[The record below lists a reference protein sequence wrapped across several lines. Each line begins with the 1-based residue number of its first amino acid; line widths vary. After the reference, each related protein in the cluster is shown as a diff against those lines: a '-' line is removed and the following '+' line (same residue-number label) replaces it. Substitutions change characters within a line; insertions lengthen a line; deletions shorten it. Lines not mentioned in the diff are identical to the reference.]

1 MKVYDPNDGRT
12 KLLTLLNVSAL
23 KSKSHKRKREAED
36 SFVPMKT
43 KLNARKKPKVE
54 SAAKEN
60 GNGEEA
66 KENKEGE
73 EEKEMDEENEEGQDQ
88 ALAVADEAEVY
99 DRHWGNEPVALT
111 EAARAAV
118 ERRAWE
124 KRATKDGVVEVPEGT
139 PLPAEDAPLNMEAA
153 MSAYRDAL
161 VVDTSRAGSSRS
173 TVARHTLTHVLR
185 KRKRVLKNTESLAK
199 NPDQTLQDQSFT
211 RPSIL
216 ILCPFRS
223 FALKWFNALTAPG
236 VLPDSY
242 SVFGRDR
249 DRITKAFGLPEGA
262 VDKLTEAP
270 PGTYPP
276 DHVATFAG
284 NVDDKFRVGVR
295 ITKRSVKVIFGAQRH
310 HDEEGGKK
318 KKQNDSG
325 GLYGCDIILA
335 SPLGLRT
342 GIENEKNA
350 DLLSSIEILVGDGL
364 DVMSQQNWDHVKF
377 VLEHLNQMPKDA
389 RDADFSRIRNWC
401 LDGQAALLRQSL
413 LFTAYETP
421 EQRALFNSQLR
432 NVEGKCR
439 LAIGPRENGVSV
451 PEGVHTDFMYFDCP
465 SAKSEPDKRFE
476 FFTTQVLPGLMKSAI
491 QRERACIFVPSSFDY
506 IRVQNHLRKEGH
518 SFAELS

>member
-1 MKVYDPNDGRT
+1 
-12 KLLTLLNVSAL
+12 
-23 KSKSHKRKREAED
+23 
-36 SFVPMKT
+36 
-43 KLNARKKPKVE
+43 
-54 SAAKEN
+54 
-60 GNGEEA
+60 
-66 KENKEGE
+66 
-73 EEKEMDEENEEGQDQ
+73 
-88 ALAVADEAEVY
+88 
-99 DRHWGNEPVALT
+99 
-111 EAARAAV
+111 
-118 ERRAWE
+118 
-124 KRATKDGVVEVPEGT
+124 
-139 PLPAEDAPLNMEAA
+139 
-153 MSAYRDAL
+153 MSAYRDAF
-161 VVDTSRAGSSRS
+161 VVDTTRAAEAR
-173 TVARHTLTHVLR
+173 TAVARHALTHVLR

-199 NPDQTLQDQSFT
+199 NSEQTLQDQSFT

-223 FALKWFNALTAPG
+223 FALKWFNALTSPG
-236 VLPDSY
+236 VLPESY

-249 DRITKAFGLPEGA
+249 DRIAKSFGLPEGA

-284 NVDDKFRVGVR
+284 NVDDKFRVGLRV
-295 ITKRSVKVIFGAQRH
+295 TKRSVKR
-310 HDEEGGKK
+310 
-318 KKQNDSG
+318 QNDSG

-350 DLLSSIEILVGDGL
+350 DLLSSIEILIGDGL

-377 VLEHLNQMPKDA
+377 VVEHMNQMPKDA

-421 EQRALFNSQLR
+421 EQRALFSSQLK
-432 NVEGKCR
+432 NVEGRCR

-465 SAKSEPDKRFE
+465 NAKSEPDKRFE
-476 FFTTQVLPGLMKSAI
+476 FFTTQVLPGLLKSAV

-506 IRVQNHLRKEGH
+506 IRVQNHLRKESL
-518 SFAELS
+518 SFAELSEYSTPQDISRARQAFFLGKKPLLLVSERFHFYRRYKLRGIRHLLFYGPPDHARYYAEFLSFPFLDDGVEPSDVTARLIYSKYDKMRLERIAGREGARELLSGR